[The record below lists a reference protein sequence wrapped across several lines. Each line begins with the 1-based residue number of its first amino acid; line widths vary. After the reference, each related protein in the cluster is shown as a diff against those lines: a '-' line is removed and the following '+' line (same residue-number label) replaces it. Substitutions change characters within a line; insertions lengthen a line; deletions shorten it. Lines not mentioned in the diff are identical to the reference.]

1 MLTRRMQSSRAP
13 PRRLARA
20 MAANCTFAFADG
32 SNVEDPA
39 LRAGLQAMLEQLP
52 PQLFSYP
59 GGLFQAARVDDVEAA
74 R

>member
-1 MLTRRMQSSRAP
+1 MLLSRRVQNTRAP
-13 PRRLARA
+13 PRRLTRA

-39 LRAGLQAMLEQLP
+39 LRAGLQALLEQLP
-52 PQLFSYP
+52 PQLFSP
-59 GGLFQAARVDDVEAA
+59 GGLFQAARTDDVDAA

>member
-1 MLTRRMQSSRAP
+1 
-13 PRRLARA
+13 